1 MTTMMTV
8 RPAAAADQAYL
19 ETSMR
24 EAFGGTAVAVHGAL
38 IELADTQAVI
48 AEDDGRP
55 AGLLTYHDDTQGG
68 WEVVTL
74 LATTPGRGAGG
85 ALLNW
90 VEHEATRAQRTR
102 VWLITTNDNTG
113 ALRFYQRR
121 GYDLVRLGHGDV
133 DRMRLLKPGIPAT
146 NDGIPI
152 RHELELEL
160 RLADDLHH
168 SRRIG

>member
-1 MTTMMTV
+1 MTTMTTV
-8 RPAAAADQAYL
+8 RRAAPTDQDYL
-19 ETSMR
+19 GTSMH

-38 IELADTQAVI
+38 INLADTQVLI
-48 AEDDGRP
+48 ADDNGRP
-55 AGLLTYHDDTQGG
+55 IGLLTYHDDAQGG

-85 ALLNW
+85 ALLDRI
-90 VEHEATRAQRTR
+90 EAEARRTRRTR

-121 GYDLVRLGHGDV
+121 GYDLVRLDHGAV
-133 DRMRLLKPGIPAT
+133 DRMRLLKPQIPAIG
-146 NDGIPI
+146 DGIPI

-160 RLADDLHH
+160 RLT
-168 SRRIG
+168 R